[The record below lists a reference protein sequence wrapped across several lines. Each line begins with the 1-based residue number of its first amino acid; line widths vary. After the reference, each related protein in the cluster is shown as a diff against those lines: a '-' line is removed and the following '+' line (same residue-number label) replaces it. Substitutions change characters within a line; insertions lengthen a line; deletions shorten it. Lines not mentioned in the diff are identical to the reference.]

1 MISSTLKPLS
11 PHTMIR
17 AFTLSTLAAPAIV
30 YAQNAQFGTAAE
42 ARAMLDRAAVSMKA
56 DPAKTIAQI
65 NKGEGGFRDRDLYV
79 FCLANGK
86 VVAHGGFPERVGLLQ
101 KDLRDAVGKPYGE
114 EFARVAEEG
123 EVAEVSYTLPRP
135 GPDKTPAQKISFVTK
150 VADHVCGVGYY
161 K

>member
-1 MISSTLKPLS
+1 MAMPRRTTIGALVLS
-11 PHTMIR
+11 ALVP
-17 AFTLSTLAAPAIV
+17 ALADV
-30 YAQNAQFGTAAE
+30 QNSQFGTAAE
-42 ARAMLDRAAVSMKA
+42 ARAMLDRAVASMMA
-56 DPAKTIAQI
+56 NPARTIAQI

-114 EFARVAEEG
+114 EFAKVAEEG
-123 EVAEVSYTLPRP
+123 KIAEVGYMFPRP
-135 GPDKTPAQKISFVTK
+135 GSDKTPVQKISLVTK
-150 VADHVCGVGYY
+150 VADYTCGVGYY

>member
-1 MISSTLKPLS
+1 MLRRAMIGALALS
-11 PHTMIR
+11 
-17 AFTLSTLAAPAIV
+17 AFSVPAIV

-42 ARAMLDRAAVSMKA
+42 ARAMLDRAVASMRA
-56 DPAKTIAQI
+56 DPTKTVAQI

-86 VVAHGGFPERVGLLQ
+86 VVAHGGFPERVGMLQ

-114 EFARVAEEG
+114 EFAKVAEEG
-123 EVAEVSYTLPRP
+123 KIAEVGYMFPRP
-135 GPDKTPAQKISFVTK
+135 GSDKTPVQKVSLVTK
-150 VADHVCGVGYY
+150 VADYTCGVGYY